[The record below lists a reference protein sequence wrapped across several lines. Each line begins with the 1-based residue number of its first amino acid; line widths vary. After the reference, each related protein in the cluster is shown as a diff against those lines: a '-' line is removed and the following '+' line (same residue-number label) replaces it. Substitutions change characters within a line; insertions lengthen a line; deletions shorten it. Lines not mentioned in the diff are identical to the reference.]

1 MKPQQKAAPGGTGAA
16 ENNTSELSSHST
28 PSLCRQARRVLDLLR
43 AGPLSTCDLIAAGI
57 LRPGA
62 RVFDLRCAGFDR
74 VALAKAYEV
83 GFTVTCGPS
92 LPTPSPSPLEKYT
105 CAYRRRWTQ
114 ACAGLLPVCGRRARR
129 HAVHV
134 PQPEHLQGQCAHAGT
149 DKPSQCQRLTPTL
162 SALAAACGGHESS

>member
-1 MKPQQKAAPGGTGAA
+1 MVCCFV
-16 ENNTSELSSHST
+16 NDDVSEEAIVALKET
-28 PSLCRQARRVLDLLR
+28 TKCE
-43 AGPLSTCDLIAAGI
+43 LIAM
-57 LRPGA
+57 
-62 RVFDLRCAGFDR
+62 RCAGFDR

-83 GFTVTCGPS
+83 GFTVTCGPP

-149 DKPSQCQRLTPTL
+149 DKSSQCQRLTPTL
-162 SALAAACGGHESS
+162 SALAAACGGYESS